1 MLKVYLKKIFS
12 ALVKSKAFIFVLI
25 VSLFLLG
32 SSVSTSQKHAVK
44 QEKVLGAATSKQSL
58 SPSPSPSPTVTPTP
72 KPFLLVSSPTPTS
85 SVPTPTTAP
94 STQSS
99 SSQDS
104 SSTPTPT
111 PTQSP
116 TPSPTPATLTVNIGI
131 DYAGEK
137 SNDSYTVSIQPG
149 QTAWDAVVAAVG
161 LSNLQY
167 TDYGGDFGKF
177 ITGFNGIS
185 ADPNSQ
191 FYQFNLNGAESSVGV
206 SSYVCQDGDSL
217 DFVLTSF

>member
-1 MLKVYLKKIFS
+1 MLKVYTKKLLSQIIR
-12 ALVKSKAFIFVLI
+12 SKAFIFIFLI
-25 VSLFLLG
+25 SLLLLT
-32 SSVSTSQKHAVK
+32 SSVVASQKHAVK

-58 SPSPSPSPTVTPTP
+58 SPSPSPTVTPTP
-72 KPFLLVSSPTPTS
+72 KSFLPVSSPTPTS

-94 STQSS
+94 SSQSS

-116 TPSPTPATLTVNIGI
+116 TSSPTPATLTVHIGI

-161 LSNLQY
+161 AGSLEY

-185 ADPNSQ
+185 VDPNSQ

-206 SSYVCQDGDSL
+206 SSYVCQEGDSL